1 MTDTTVARPS
11 PFAHAAKLRELAS
24 DPSITIAPGC
34 FDALSAALIERA
46 GFACAYLSG
55 ASIAYTRFGR
65 PDIGLVSMSEVAETI
80 SVIRERVE
88 LPLIVDADTGF
99 GNALNAYRMVR
110 LFERM
115 GASGI
120 QLEDQ
125 VMPKRCGHL
134 RGKSLVSA
142 AEMAG
147 KIAAACAARVNPDT
161 MIIARTDAIAVE
173 GFEAALERAERYVE
187 AGADMLFIEALQTR
201 EQMTAA
207 SKQFRD
213 RVPLLVN
220 MVEGGD
226 TPMTGARDLEALGF
240 SVVIFPGALVRAL
253 TFQAVDFLATLRRDG
268 DTRAF
273 ADRMLDFKGLQALL
287 GTDEL
292 LEQGKRWDGSAAQ

>member
-99 GNALNAYRMVR
+99 GNALNAYRTVR

-253 TFQAVDFLATLRRDG
+253 TFQAVDCLATLRRDG